1 MKDETGASAGLR
13 LTALIALVIGAVGSI
28 GLWIHAARHPPL
40 AIIVLFVIWVLSPFV
55 LLGISHAVA
64 KRWAPGTQTA
74 LYLVT
79 LVVSLGSILIYADD
93 AIAHRTAHP
102 AAVYVVVP
110 AAAWVVSAVAVG
122 LGAWIAKRKQKLQDR
137 SEGIE

>member
-1 MKDETGASAGLR
+1 MSETPGCLR
-13 LTALIALVIGAVGSI
+13 KLRAAAFVAVILGAVGSI
-28 GLWIHAARHPPL
+28 GLWIHATRHPPL

-74 LYLVT
+74 LYLVM
-79 LVVSLGSILIYADD
+79 LFVSLGSILIYADD

-110 AAAWVVSAVAVG
+110 AVAWVVSAVAIG
-122 LGAWIAKRKQKLQDR
+122 LGAWIAKKKQK
-137 SEGIE
+137 G